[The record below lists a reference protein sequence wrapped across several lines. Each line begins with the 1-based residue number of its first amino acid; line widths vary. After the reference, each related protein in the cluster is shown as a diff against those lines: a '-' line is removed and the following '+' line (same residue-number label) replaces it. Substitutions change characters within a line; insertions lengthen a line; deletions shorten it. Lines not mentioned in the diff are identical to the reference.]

1 MTLTYFSLP
10 SSSHVSGK
18 HSKKSWAYFEM
29 QSFVVMEG
37 RRQGKLKGVLTGEAH
52 KIHQLQRT

>member
-10 SSSHVSGK
+10 SSSHVSGE

-37 RRQGKLKGVLTGEAH
+37 RQQASASKNIILELGLIG
-52 KIHQLQRT
+52 